1 MFSQNQ
7 NFVEITSVLAFSLP
21 YLSNCVSVQS
31 CRQSVKNSV
40 ADPDPGWGK
49 IHSQDPG

>member
-7 NFVEITSVLAFSLP
+7 NFVEITSVLAFSL
-21 YLSNCVSVQS
+21 LSNCVSAQS

-40 ADPDPGWGK
+40 ADLDPGSGAFF
-49 IHSQDPG
+49 